1 MVNAEKYREHT
12 IQCVHEAVLNSRTSG
27 SRASC
32 RDETAPTHEYDVAR
46 VPGGEMA
53 NQILEKAQESAVE
66 IALKKLKE
74 EFRRWYSMLSIQEI
88 VKNQALIAEIEA
100 MEKALLQGT

>member
-1 MVNAEKYREHT
+1 
-12 IQCVHEAVLNSRTSG
+12 
-27 SRASC
+27 
-32 RDETAPTHEYDVAR
+32 
-46 VPGGEMA
+46 MA